1 MRFGIRIRRRKT
13 APTSKLVSPST
24 MGKIRGRLPT

>member
-13 APTSKLVSPST
+13 APTSTIGQPF
-24 MGKIRGRLPT
+24 GHGEIRGRLPT